1 MLQTIATIIALVIGL
16 VAFIFTAVIFYKIF
30 LSNRPKKEKKV
41 KASRKE
47 TKLQSKKKTESQD
60 SIASDNEPEI
70 KLFAPEKSKVT
81 GFELDD
87 D

>member
-1 MLQTIATIIALVIGL
+1 MLQTIATIIALVIAL
-16 VAFIFTAVIFYKIF
+16 VAFIFTATIFYKIF
-30 LSNRPKKEKKV
+30 LANRPKKEKKV
-41 KASRKE
+41 KVNRKE
-47 TKLQSKKKTESQD
+47 AKLQAKQKASSQ
-60 SIASDNEPEI
+60 SDEISDAETEI